1 MPSPTFDIPRVAV
14 SRQRTGTKA
23 EEVADTGQGKFAVIT
38 PATRKITLTAKKLG
52 VRVIVSREEEEDAII
67 AMVPFISQEIVDYLS
82 ADIEDAIINGDDVAA
97 HQDSDVTDYTD
108 PQDVRT
114 VWTGLRFLS
123 QAAQKT
129 DAANAV
135 LTAAMLRT
143 NRSKMGKY
151 GARSDQLA
159 HIIGVKSYVSLL
171 ADVNVLTIDKYGP
184 NAPSLTGEPAKV
196 DGVPIVLSEYV
207 RQDLNAT
214 GVFDNVTT
222 NRSLALTVNRRGF
235 LLGQRRGIT
244 LQVLRELYAESDQD
258 AIVASLRK
266 AFAAR
271 FPTTE
276 GIVAMTYNLA

>member
-1 MPSPTFDIPRVAV
+1 M
-14 SRQRTGTKA
+14 
-23 EEVADTGQGKFAVIT
+23 
-38 PATRKITLTAKKLG
+38 
-52 VRVIVSREEEEDAII
+52 
-67 AMVPFISQEIVDYLS
+67 
-82 ADIEDAIINGDDVAA
+82 
-97 HQDSDVTDYTD
+97 
-108 PQDVRT
+108 RT
-114 VWTGLRFLS
+114 VWNGLRFLS

-184 NAPSLTGEPAKV
+184 NAPILTGELAKV

-235 LLGQRRGIT
+235 LLGQRRGSPCRCSVSCT
-244 LQVLRELYAESDQD
+244 PSPTRTRSSPACGRRSPL
-258 AIVASLRK
+258 ASRRPR
-266 AFAAR
+266 AS
-271 FPTTE
+271 
-276 GIVAMTYNLA
+276 